1 MAKKTKTLIQ
11 CLVDFE
17 KLEMAALGL
26 ADNTRQAYRRDLED
40 LFRFLSEQ
48 GIDQVD
54 QVALQDLK
62 RYQAEL
68 DRRGYKVSTRER
80 KTYTIKTF
88 FKFLHHQEVTEIDVA
103 SRLTPPR
110 REKQEPRFL
119 SEAEY
124 QRLVRA
130 CSHHPRDA
138 AIIEVL
144 LQTGIRLAEVAA
156 LTLDDVEIP
165 KRITRDRDNT
175 GMIRV
180 RRKGGNIQQVPL
192 NYKACQALA
201 AYLEVRPEVDHQ
213 ALWVTKFKTPMSRRA
228 IQYQVKKYLDD
239 AGIKGASVHS
249 IRHTFATHHVAK
261 GTDLKTVQETMGHA
275 SLATTSIYVSLAKE
289 AQRQALQ
296 ENAL

>member
-1 MAKKTKTLIQ
+1 MAKKTKTLNQ
-11 CLVDFE
+11 CLTDFE
-17 KLEMAALGL
+17 KLEMAALNL

-48 GIDQVD
+48 GIDRVD
-54 QVALQDLK
+54 QVSLQHLK
-62 RYQAEL
+62 SYQAEL
-68 DRRGYKVSTRER
+68 DRRGYKASTRAR
-80 KTYTIKTF
+80 KTYAIKTF

-119 SEAEY
+119 SE
-124 QRLVRA
+124 
-130 CSHHPRDA
+130 
-138 AIIEVL
+138 EVL

-156 LTLDDVEIP
+156 LTLDDVQIP
-165 KRITRDRDNT
+165 KRITQDRDNT

-180 RRKGGNIQQVPL
+180 TRKGGNIQQVPL

-201 AYLEVRPEVDHQ
+201 AYIEVRPVVDHQ
-213 ALWVTKFKTPMSRRA
+213 SLWVTKFKTPMSRRA
-228 IQYQVKKYLDD
+228 IQYQVKKYLDE
-239 AGIKGASVHS
+239 AGIKGATVHT
-249 IRHTFATHHVAK
+249 IRHTFATHHVAR
-261 GTDLKTVQETMGHA
+261 GTDLKTVQETIGHA
-275 SLATTSIYVSLAKE
+275 SLATTSVYVSLAKE